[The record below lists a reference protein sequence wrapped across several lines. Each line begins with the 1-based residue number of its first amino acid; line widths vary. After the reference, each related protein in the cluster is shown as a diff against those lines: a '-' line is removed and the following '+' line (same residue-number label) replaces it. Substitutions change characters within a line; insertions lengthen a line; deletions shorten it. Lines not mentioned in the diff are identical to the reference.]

1 MVLLSWITK
10 YLQEEKMNTLETWNR
25 IKDDYKNTGVPVEV
39 VEILLSSMCLD
50 TIKTRSDWE
59 YRLLESEIN

>member
-1 MVLLSWITK
+1 
-10 YLQEEKMNTLETWNR
+10 MNTLETWNR